1 MIHDGLIYDT
11 PSSRPSSAREKIPF
25 NFSAS
30 WRGEKS
36 RGWGA
41 NKGGKRKGEKEGT
54 RHEGMDE
61 PRWAE
66 LLYYSYTGT
75 NCFNE
80 KVGAAVSIKFHCE
93 RRRGSQLEAGPV
105 SKRWPRGWK
114 GEERKWEGDVEKE
127 GWMLEAKE
135 KSIVPTS
142 VPTIRNSKID
152 SDRCCSLLDGKKPGW
167 MKEYFHAHFSLPYF
181 YIVTDPK
188 RQPLNPENSNLSI
201 QNFSFYLSTLIA

>member
-41 NKGGKRKGEKEGT
+41 NKGRKRKGEKEGT

-152 SDRCCSLLDGKKPGW
+152 SEVLFTVGWKEAWLDEGIFSRAFFSSILLYSHWSKTTTV
-167 MKEYFHAHFSLPYF
+167 ESREF
-181 YIVTDPK
+181 
-188 RQPLNPENSNLSI
+188 
-201 QNFSFYLSTLIA
+201 